1 MPTQP
6 KTDDKDQIFAYLEKK
21 VGFLEQKITV
31 LSKLIRGLQA
41 KELEVN
47 EKNELIA
54 KLLALLS

>member
-1 MPTQP
+1 MI
-6 KTDDKDQIFAYLEKK
+6 KIKSLLILEKK